1 MTETVL
7 ATDDL
12 DAFIRERVDQ
22 VLITSCCNS
31 DRIIHVLSEDE
42 WMDPVCNATIR
53 RGEWLD
59 KPISIYPEDYHDVC
73 PDCVETRFGVEVV
86 SE

>member
-12 DAFIRERVDQ
+12 DAFIRQHVER

-31 DRIIHVLSEDE
+31 DRLIHVLSDKQWLE
-42 WMDPVCNATIR
+42 PVCNATIR

-59 KPISIYPEDYHDVC
+59 KPISIYPPDYHTVC
-73 PDCVETRFGVEVV
+73 PDCVELRFDVEVMDK
-86 SE
+86 